1 MGMQE
6 LESQY
11 QAKIDEELLRLVM
24 ELELTLDAH
33 VQLPPNWQSAD

>member
-24 ELELTLDAH
+24 VELTLDAH